1 MKMKAKGRHKSYAY
15 LPYTVELR
23 VLTIDPLP
31 DKVLGLVCL
40 DKDGK
45 VECTIVGDK
54 QFFQE
59 LGETLRENAD
69 VLDDFNGRPA

>member
-1 MKMKAKGRHKSYAY
+1 MKMKVKSRYKSYAY

-31 DKVLGLVCL
+31 EKVLGLVCL
-40 DKDGK
+40 DKDGRE
-45 VECTIVGDK
+45 ECTIVGDK
-54 QFFQE
+54 QFFLE

-69 VLDDFNGRPA
+69 ILDNFNGRPA